1 MTAEGRLIIIS
12 GPSGVGK
19 STVSRELLRL
29 SSFERIVTCTT
40 RSQRPGEKDGV
51 HYLFLTREEFEDGIR
66 NGRFLEH
73 ATVHGNLYGTP
84 RRDVEE
90 AVRRGKIVLLNIDVQ
105 GAEQLRSRGHGTSS
119 RLELPMTTIFLL
131 PPDAETLEERLRG
144 RGTEDANEISQRLE
158 VARREMREQ
167 EKYDHI
173 VVNRKLED
181 AVREVLE
188 IVGRGDAGNRAAGAR
203 KP

>member
-1 MTAEGRLIIIS
+1 MASGTGGSSSTRPCTAIS
-12 GPSGVGK
+12 TGP
-19 STVSRELLRL
+19 
-29 SSFERIVTCTT
+29 
-40 RSQRPGEKDGV
+40 
-51 HYLFLTREEFEDGIR
+51 
-66 NGRFLEH
+66 
-73 ATVHGNLYGTP
+73 P

-90 AVRRGKIVLLNIDVQ
+90 AVRRGRIVLLNIDVQ

-188 IVGRGDAGNRAAGAR
+188 IVGRGDAAR
-203 KP
+203 KS